1 MLICKPHQANLDIRP
16 NESHPCQGT
25 SPGVCRG
32 HEEQAAARSP
42 GARRAGPHGQ
52 DGRRTP
58 QSGTAPVPTSQCSC
72 CPHPRALE
80 FPHSPGLPLSTQPQA
95 ACIPGITPEV
105 LGERGTQERW
115 GRFFTFAGGKP
126 SPGPLPVLSGN
137 LCKLEISRLGHDGE
151 DRGLG
156 IL

>member
-1 MLICKPHQANLDIRP
+1 MPLSVIFPRCLQ
-16 NESHPCQGT
+16 ETGGT
-25 SPGVCRG
+25 SCSQEPLGLGGLGRPSKGGHPQPTALPG
-32 HEEQAAARSP
+32 
-42 GARRAGPHGQ
+42 
-52 DGRRTP
+52 P
-58 QSGTAPVPTSQCSC
+58 QPTSQCSC

-137 LCKLEISRLGHDGE
+137 LCKLEISRLGHGGE
-151 DRGLG
+151 DRSLG
-156 IL
+156 VL